1 MRLVGGL
8 RSVVDVLLEPWET
21 GQTLMPIEHTL
32 LPPGLA
38 DQHRRGWAA
47 IADQLP
53 GELAAGAA
61 GHPPA

>member
-1 MRLVGGL
+1 
-8 RSVVDVLLEPWET
+8 VVEVLLEPWET
-21 GQTLMPIEHTL
+21 GQTLMTIEHTL

-47 IADQLP
+47 IADQLA